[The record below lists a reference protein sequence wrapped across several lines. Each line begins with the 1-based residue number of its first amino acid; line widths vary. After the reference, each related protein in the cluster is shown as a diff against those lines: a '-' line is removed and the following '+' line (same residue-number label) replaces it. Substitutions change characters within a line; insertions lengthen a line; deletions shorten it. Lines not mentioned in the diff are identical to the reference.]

1 MYNSTR
7 IGQRILL
14 TLWVGGLW
22 AVGYIVT
29 PTLFHVLDDRQLAG
43 MLAGRLFGIMSYLG
57 LACGLLLLAAVLYQA
72 GRAWRATWQI
82 WVLLIMLGLI
92 SLGEF
97 GLTQQMQ
104 ALKAAHPQGFIQ
116 GTEAAQQFGMLHG
129 LSSGLFLATS
139 LLGLALV
146 IFGLEPKRLQP

>member
-1 MYNSTR
+1 MYNTTT

-22 AVGYIVT
+22 TVGYIVT

-43 MLAGRLFGIMSYLG
+43 MIAGRLFGIMSYLG
-57 LACGLLLLAAVLYQA
+57 LACGLLLLAAMLYQA
-72 GRAWRATWQI
+72 RQAWRGTWQI
-82 WVLLIMLGLI
+82 WVLLLMLALI
-92 SLGEF
+92 SIGEF
-97 GLTQQMQ
+97 GLVTQMQ

-116 GTEAAQQFGMLHG
+116 GTEAAQRFGMLHG
-129 LSSGLFLATS
+129 LSSSLYLATS

-146 IFGLEPKRLQP
+146 IFGLEPKRSQA